1 MTDQSSYAYGV
12 HLNLAER
19 VVAGSQ
25 GHNYR
30 VEFLLFHGIFRPAI
44 MLYCTI

>member
-1 MTDQSSYAYGV
+1 MTDPSSYACGV
-12 HLNLAER
+12 HLNLTER
-19 VVAGSQ
+19 VVTGSQ

-30 VEFLLFHGIFRPAI
+30 VELLLFHGIFRPAL